1 MDTNEL
7 ISHSRARFDHHQNKI
22 VLKEKYQA
30 KLTFAYG
37 GGMWRAGPELL
48 TTVALYMGSRSLEPI
63 VLLDLYETPVKVIPE
78 VLYEQAQSRWQ
89 EQMNAWLVEYEELN
103 RNR

>member
-7 ISHSRARFDHHQNKI
+7 ISHSRARFDHHQARI
-22 VLKEKYQA
+22 VLREKYQA
-30 KLTFAYG
+30 KMTFAYS
-37 GGMWRAGPELL
+37 GGMWRADPELL
-48 TTVALYMGSRSLEPI
+48 VLLATVPPGDAVI
-63 VLLDLYETPVKVIPE
+63 LDLYETPVQVNPE
-78 VLYEQAQSRWQ
+78 ELRGLAMQRWQ